1 MMQRFRVP
9 VRPVPKGRPRV
20 SYRGGRVITYTPAK
34 TRRFENLVRAYAVAN
49 GIELEEG
56 DVGLLLRFETA
67 SPADVSNLVKNV
79 EDALNGIAYED
90 DRQVSVIVA
99 LKRPPGPL
107 GEGVDIVVTQAKG
120 LEELVESIFGRG
132 VDEVSAYRKTKG
144 PRPRNTPA

>member
-1 MMQRFRVP
+1 M
-9 VRPVPKGRPRV
+9 
-20 SYRGGRVITYTPAK
+20 
-34 TRRFENLVRAYAVAN
+34 RAYAVAN